1 MAGRNLGKALKAPG
15 VNQLSSRAW
24 LCCGL
29 VLGTLC
35 GCAPSGPAAL
45 TVDEQA
51 LVRTYVRISV
61 LDVWRGDE
69 PDSARIALDRL
80 AAQPDTAAVRRALE
94 HLQQTPERWEAV
106 WDAIAKQLHDLETQP
121 SAAVA
126 LRTLDGKPPGEPA
139 PKLREPALEPV
150 VPRVVKPQLPARP
163 RVAPIDS
170 LSAGARAK
178 HP

>member
-1 MAGRNLGKALKAPG
+1 
-15 VNQLSSRAW
+15 
-24 LCCGL
+24 
-29 VLGTLC
+29 
-35 GCAPSGPAAL
+35 
-45 TVDEQA
+45 VDEQA

-121 SAAVA
+121 SPAVA
-126 LRTLDGKPPGEPA
+126 LRALDGKPPGEPV
-139 PKLREPALEPV
+139 PELREPPV
-150 VPRVVKPQLPARP
+150 APVSPPVMKSQLPARP